1 MVFVTILQM
10 AKSHKKRK
18 KSSSKVKKKTSKKKI
33 SAKKSKA
40 AEKRKTTTKKV
51 VKKKVPKQPEPQK
64 LLTHVEPLLLENK
77 LPIKKQKRKI
87 PFDKYLRYFLILLI
101 MISSIIIIALNYP
114 QKQPKTTE
122 ESSFTFNQQIIAFKK
137 FKLDLPGQSVY
148 YRALDV
154 KGYWTEWFAGG
165 DYLSTRN
172 DQDIRLIE
180 VESEKVLFQQWNRKT
195 VFDDDYQLTKKLPDL
210 SNQQAGLIIVWPSEY
225 PLNATGYY
233 HLSNDE
239 TSFTGSIVSY
249 LAGAYSI
256 DQVYLTIDDD
266 TTHDL
271 YYRSK
276 LTNNGFLGWTTEN
289 NIAGGASYSNRIQL
303 LQLAFRIHQ
312 DTPLY
317 ELSQAYLN
325 EPVFYKPVYYYQ
337 KDGRWSMKTYNGYTM
352 FGFGCGP
359 TCIAMAA
366 SGILGRKIYPG
377 EVADWLF
384 YNTDEFCSYIY
395 VCSGLGIEY
404 AAQHYGINYKGLGSK
419 EEIVQS
425 LSQGQLVIASV
436 YAWTTHGTIM
446 SHVVVLSGYDS
457 GYTNM
462 YDPNYPGVTSESVDS
477 LWEDRSFEPEDLV
490 GGYVFYAYY

>member
-40 AEKRKTTTKKV
+40 AGKRKTTTKKV

-64 LLTHVEPLLLENK
+64 LLTHVAPLLLENK

-101 MISSIIIIALNYP
+101 IISSIIIIALNYP

-180 VESEKVLFQQWNRKT
+180 VESEKVLFQQRNRKT

-233 HLSNDE
+233 HLSNDD

-249 LAGAYSI
+249 LTGAYSI

-289 NIAGGASYSNRIQL
+289 NIAGGAPYINRIQL
-303 LQLAFRIHQ
+303 LQLAFRYHQ
-312 DTPLY
+312 ESPLY
-317 ELSQAYLN
+317 LLSQAYL
-325 EPVFYKPVYYYQ
+325 EKPVYYKPVYYSQ
-337 KDGRWSMKTYNGYTM
+337 KDYRWSSQLYGGYSMSMT
-352 FGFGCGP
+352 GCGP
-359 TCIAMAA
+359 TAIAMCL
-366 SGILGRKIYPG
+366 SGILNEDIYPG
-377 EVADWLF
+377 EVASWLYYNTWEFQRLIYGCSCKGVYLAAKHYGVHADGLDSLSKIKTALAEGKLVIGVVNFVGIYGYGTHMIALYGNNDEYAKVYDPLDGIYSIPIDYLWNNKSTDPFDARGGYLF
-384 YNTDEFCSYIY
+384 YALY
-395 VCSGLGIEY
+395 
-404 AAQHYGINYKGLGSK
+404 
-419 EEIVQS
+419 
-425 LSQGQLVIASV
+425 
-436 YAWTTHGTIM
+436 
-446 SHVVVLSGYDS
+446 
-457 GYTNM
+457 
-462 YDPNYPGVTSESVDS
+462 
-477 LWEDRSFEPEDLV
+477 
-490 GGYVFYAYY
+490 

>member
-1 MVFVTILQM
+1 M

-18 KSSSKVKKKTSKKKI
+18 KSTSKPKNKSSKKV
-33 SAKKSKA
+33 SAK
-40 AEKRKTTTKKV
+40 KRKTTSKRATKKV
-51 VKKKVPKQPEPQK
+51 VKKKVIKQPEQPK
-64 LLTHVEPLLLENK
+64 LLTYNEPLLLENK
-77 LPIKKQKRKI
+77 LPSEKEKRKI

-101 MISSIIIIALNYP
+101 IISSIIIIALNYP
-114 QKQPKTTE
+114 QKQPRTND
-122 ESSFTFNQQIIAFKK
+122 ESSFTFNEQIIAFKK
-137 FKLDLPGQSVY
+137 FRLDLPLDAIY

-154 KGYWTEWFAGG
+154 KGYWTSWFANGE
-165 DYLSTRN
+165 YLTTIN

-180 VESEKVLFQQWNRKT
+180 VKTEKELIEQRNEEKI
-195 VFDDDYQLTKKLPDL
+195 FDDDYKLTLKFPDL
-210 SNQQAGLIIVWPSEY
+210 ATQKEGLVILWPSEY
-225 PLNATGYY
+225 SANMTGYY
-233 HLSNDE
+233 YLSNDE
-239 TSFTGSIVSY
+239 VSFNGSLISY

-256 DQVYLTIDDD
+256 NQMYLSIDDD

-271 YYRSK
+271 YYRCQ
-276 LTNNGFLGWTTEN
+276 LANNGLLGWTTEN
-289 NIAGGASYSNRIQL
+289 GIFVGAPYSNRIQL
-303 LQLAFRIHQ
+303 IQLAFRNHQ
-312 DTPLY
+312 ETPLY

-325 EPVFYKPVYYYQ
+325 EPTFYKPVYYYQ

-352 FGFGCGP
+352 FGYGCGP

-366 SGILGRKIYPG
+366 SGILGKKIYPG

-395 VCSGLGIEY
+395 GCSGLGIEY
-404 AAQHYGINYKGLGSK
+404 AAQHFGINYRGLGSK
-419 EEIVQS
+419 EEIIQS
-425 LSQGQLVIASV
+425 LAQGQLVIASV

-462 YDPNYPGVTSESVDS
+462 YDPNYPGITSESVDS
-477 LWEDRSFEPEDLV
+477 LWKDRSFEPEDTV